1 MNMNYNEDLQGRS
14 SFAKILPIQTSETLR
29 KATTN
34 QKHDHKKSVLSIDDN
49 NDLKEALEFL
59 VFQKKKLMIYCKQS
73 INIRDIL

>member
-1 MNMNYNEDLQGRS
+1 MNYNEDLQGWS

-34 QKHDHKKSVLSIDDN
+34 QKHDHKELVLSIDDN
-49 NDLKEALEFL
+49 NDLEALEFL